1 MGRGNERTE
10 ADKMRALL
18 RPQAPRPGDAM
29 GGGLRPVA
37 ERALAAQA
45 EESEGAGPLQGDT
58 SRRRGPEDARRLGR
72 RESRWTW
79 RGPGRGVWASSLG

>member
-1 MGRGNERTE
+1 MGSGRERT
-10 ADKMRALL
+10 DKMRALL

-37 ERALAAQA
+37 ERAPAQA

>member
-1 MGRGNERTE
+1 MSARKPTKCVRCSGR
-10 ADKMRALL
+10 K
-18 RPQAPRPGDAM
+18 RPAPGTRWGAGCD
-29 GGGLRPVA
+29 L
-37 ERALAAQA
+37 QA

>member
-1 MGRGNERTE
+1 MGSGNERTE

-29 GGGLRPVA
+29 GGGLRPVV
-37 ERALAAQA
+37 ERAPAQA

-72 RESRWTW
+72 HESRWTW